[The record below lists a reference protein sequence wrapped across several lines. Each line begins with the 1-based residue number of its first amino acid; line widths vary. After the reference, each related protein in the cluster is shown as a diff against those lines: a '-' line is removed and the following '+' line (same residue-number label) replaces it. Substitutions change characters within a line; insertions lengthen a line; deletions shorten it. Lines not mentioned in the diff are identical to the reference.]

1 MKPAALSAEDEALVY
16 ASSMAAMQGFVI
28 FMNAAIELNLFDI
41 ISNSTRP
48 LSALEIASHLPKQN
62 PEKTPFLLDR
72 MLRLFTAFSLLDCTT
87 EQSGGKKPLTGGGS
101 DQEQLR
107 LYALSQAGKYFVK
120 NRSEG
125 SVAPLVM
132 HMANPIFNDIRCNLK
147 DAIMEGVN
155 PCERTCGMPLYQV
168 LSQNPATREL
178 LNTFMAQRTT
188 MMMNLLLENYH
199 GFDGVRVL
207 VDVGGS
213 NGASLK
219 SIVSAKPHIRGV
231 NFDLPHVVKNASP
244 IPGITHV
251 GGDFFAG
258 IPKGDAIMLKN
269 VLHNWDDENCVKLLK
284 RCYEAISAETGKV
297 VVIEL
302 IMPGGAP
309 TGEMAKNVCL
319 VDCMMLF
326 SFDVGARERSEE
338 EFLSLGRAAGF
349 SEVEAVCLVDGR
361 NWVIEFRK

>member
-1 MKPAALSAEDEALVY
+1 MKPAALSAEDEAQVY
-16 ASSMAAMQGFVI
+16 ASSIAAMQGFVI

-101 DQEQLR
+101 DQCCAEACNITTNLR
-107 LYALSQAGKYFVK
+107 
-120 NRSEG
+120 N
-125 SVAPLVM
+125 API
-132 HMANPIFNDIRCNLK
+132 PS
-147 DAIMEGVN
+147 
-155 PCERTCGMPLYQV
+155 T
-168 LSQNPATREL
+168 SQNPATREL

-188 MMMNLLLENYH
+188 MMMNLLTENYH
-199 GFDGVRVL
+199 GFDGVKVL

-219 SIVSAKPHIRGV
+219 SIVSAKPHIKGV

-284 RCYEAISAETGKV
+284 RCYEAISAETGKL

-326 SFDVGARERSEE
+326 SFDVGARERSVE